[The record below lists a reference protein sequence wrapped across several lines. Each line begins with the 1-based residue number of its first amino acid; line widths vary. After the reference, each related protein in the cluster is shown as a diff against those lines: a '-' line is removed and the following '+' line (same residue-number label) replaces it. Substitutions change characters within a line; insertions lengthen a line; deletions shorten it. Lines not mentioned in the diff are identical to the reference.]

1 MTDKKTLLRRVAA
14 SPQGDAAPAAGRP
27 LQGGPRTVRADA
39 NANASASASTG
50 ISKNKI
56 PHNMTDTERLAKR
69 LAAEHGLSRST
80 AEQYIEGGW
89 VRVDGK
95 PVEVP
100 GARVRP
106 DQKVVLAPEAS
117 VFNLAPV
124 TLLLHKP
131 PGFEAGLGMAA
142 GAAAHGSRS
151 QGERPAL
158 GLLTAASHMEGDAA
172 DTPVLLRHFRQ
183 LECFTPLPTPA
194 SGLVVYTQDA
204 RIGRKLQEDIE
215 SLEQE
220 CIVEVAGQIAD
231 HGLKRLC
238 HGLSFNGRP
247 LPPIKV
253 SWQSEAKLRFALQGI
268 RPGQIPAMC
277 EAVGLRV
284 LAIKRI
290 RIGRVPLAKVPEGQW
305 RYLQAWEKF

>member
-1 MTDKKTLLRRVAA
+1 MTKKIPPLRRVAA
-14 SPQGDAAPAAGRP
+14 SPQGHAAAAAGRP
-27 LQGGPRTVRADA
+27 LQGGPRTVRVGANTGAGADSSRTKA
-39 NANASASASTG
+39 PQDRG
-50 ISKNKI
+50 E
-56 PHNMTDTERLAKR
+56 TERLAKR

-95 PVEVP
+95 PVEMP

-106 DQKVVLAPEAS
+106 GQQVLLSPEAS
-117 VFNLAPV
+117 ALNLAPV

-142 GAAAHGSRS
+142 GGASHGSRS

-158 GLLTAASHMEGDAA
+158 ALINAASHMEGDAA
-172 DTPVLLRHFRQ
+172 DTQALLRHFRQ

-204 RIGRKLQEDIE
+204 RIARKLQEDIE

-220 CIVEVAGQIAD
+220 CIVEVAGQIAE
-231 HGLKRLC
+231 HGLQRLC
-238 HGLSFNGRP
+238 KGLTFNGRP

-253 SWQSEAKLRFALQGI
+253 SWQSETKLRFALQGI